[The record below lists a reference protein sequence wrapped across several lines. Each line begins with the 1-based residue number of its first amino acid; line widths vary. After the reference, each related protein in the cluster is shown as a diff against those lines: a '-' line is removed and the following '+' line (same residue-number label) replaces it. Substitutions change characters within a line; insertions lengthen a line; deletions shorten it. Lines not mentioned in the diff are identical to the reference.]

1 MLDEERYP
9 SKQSERQEENQEGFI
24 SEKPRTTLLT
34 ITKIQPKKSHVLK
47 KKMVNDKYVLKIEYK
62 LSLWFWQLEA
72 HW

>member
-1 MLDEERYP
+1 MPPIFKCWMKRYP

-47 KKMVNDKYVLKIEYK
+47 KNG
-62 LSLWFWQLEA
+62 Q
-72 HW
+72 

>member
-9 SKQSERQEENQEGFI
+9 SKQSERQEEKSEGFI

-62 LSLWFWQLEA
+62 LSL
-72 HW
+72 

>member
-47 KKMVNDKYVLKIEYK
+47 KKWSMTNM
-62 LSLWFWQLEA
+62 F
-72 HW
+72 

>member
-62 LSLWFWQLEA
+62 LSL
-72 HW
+72 